1 MDLLR
6 KYYKEGYAK
15 LQGDPLV
22 DILIEIFL
30 CVVLIELAFVL
41 YSVSKLLDAV
51 TKYYTKKAEILG
63 KTEDCP
69 AV

>member
-1 MDLLR
+1 
-6 KYYKEGYAK
+6 

-51 TKYYTKKAEILG
+51 TKYYMKKAEILG